1 MCSRLVL
8 SQVNAYSQCVLLWC
22 PGRCLRIVGIACTC
36 LPQRLVLWVRVCWSF
51 LNDWGARG
59 GDNKLESYNNICGL
73 KGYY

>member
-1 MCSRLVL
+1 MCSHLVL
-8 SQVNAYSQCVLLWC
+8 SQGNAYPQWW

-51 LNDWGARG
+51 LSDWGARG
-59 GDNKLESYNNICGL
+59 GHNKLESYNNICGL